1 MNQEQENEIKK
12 WLKDEGHATEDNL
25 NEIFEQ
31 FRGNMSDVSDLQD
44 SKSID
49 VSKQN
54 AKQTDFNAD
63 IHSNTKKLPD
73 SATPNPLYKKY
84 IDAIIDNTRELISKV
99 RNK

>member
-31 FRGNMSDVSDLQD
+31 FCDNMSDVSDLQD

-49 VSKQN
+49 ISKQD
-54 AKQTDFNAD
+54 AQQIEFHAD
-63 IHSNTKKLPD
+63 IQSNPNKLPD

-84 IDAIIDNTRELISKV
+84 VDANIDNTRELISKA